1 MEVLGSDH
9 YYYIGIGGEGHFGS
23 GSTEEL
29 NELTE
34 ALLFK
39 TIDAVKKADPK
50 AIILTGQPFPYAAT
64 YQAQKEAIK
73 KSDAIVVTC
82 FLAIPQRL
90 PDFKLNDYYW
100 GLRWIRDGGSVR

>member
-1 MEVLGSDH
+1 MPTVPYEWCGLTFQWLDPRIPEVQEFITACVTTQMEVLGSDH

-39 TIDAVKKADPK
+39 TIDAVKKAAPK

-64 YQAQKEAIK
+64 Y
-73 KSDAIVVTC
+73 
-82 FLAIPQRL
+82 
-90 PDFKLNDYYW
+90 
-100 GLRWIRDGGSVR
+100 